1 MDTLPKDIAEK
12 SLFHLRRHWIA
23 LAGVG
28 VAAVMGGG
36 FAKVLSP
43 EELNP
48 APMASQ
54 LISGP
59 PVAAPAEDMRISYN
73 GRMPDYVIGTDLTR
87 PPRDYSPEPFGED
100 IQRIADT
107 SFDADR
113 YQRPQYETVA
123 AYVDHHARQAARSEI
138 DTRSNLEAY
147 NVYQTTTDD
156 AFSALPAMAPG

>member
-1 MDTLPKDIAEK
+1 MDPRPQDIAET
-12 SLFHLRRHWIA
+12 SLLLRRHWIA

-28 VAAVMGGG
+28 VAALMGGG

-54 LISGP
+54 LFSGP
-59 PVAAPAEDMRISYN
+59 PVAAPAEDMRLSYN

-87 PPRDYSPEPFGED
+87 PPRDYSPEPFSED
-100 IQRIADT
+100 IQQIADT

-123 AYVDHHARQAARSEI
+123 DYVNHHARQAARSGP
-138 DTRSNLEAY
+138 DAPFNREAY
-147 NVYQTTTDD
+147 SVYHSTTDD